1 MSASGVA
8 AYFARLGDSLNAAAT
23 QRDAIATAG
32 ALIAETVR
40 SGGVVHTFGTGH
52 SHLLAEEPFYRAG
65 GLAPVNPIQD
75 DRITLSR
82 SALASTAAE
91 RQAGLAA
98 EILAR
103 YDVRDGDAAIVISNS
118 GRNAAPVEAACWFS
132 ERGIPV
138 IALTSLTHSRSVEP
152 RNRAGKRLCDVVD
165 VVLDNCGVP
174 GDAAVAVA
182 GLAQPMGPTSTAVGS
197 ALLHAVFIAAAEQL
211 AAAGVPPVVF
221 PSANADA
228 AQTADLEA
236 AVRAVASRIPCL

>member
-1 MSASGVA
+1 M
-8 AYFARLGDSLNAAAT
+8 
-23 QRDAIATAG
+23 
-32 ALIAETVR
+32 
-40 SGGVVHTFGTGH
+40 HTFGTGH

-91 RQAGLAA
+91 RQDGLAA
-98 EILAR
+98 EILAQH
-103 YDVRDGDAAIVISNS
+103 DVRLEDAAIVISNS
-118 GRNAAPVEAACWFS
+118 GRNAAPVEAALWFK

-138 IALTSLTHSRSVEP
+138 IALTSLTHSRSVTP
-152 RNRAGKRLCDVVD
+152 RNRAGARLCDVAD

-174 GDAAVAVA
+174 GDAAVEVA

-197 ALLHAVFIAAAEQL
+197 ALLHAAFIAAAEQL
-211 AAAGVPPVVF
+211 TQEGVPPVVF

-228 AQTADLEA
+228 AHTADVEA
-236 AVRAVASRIPCL
+236 AVAAVASRIPCL